1 MTTKME
7 IKDPPFRSEIILHT
21 DGATNHV
28 LKIYLGLCLQR
39 ISAPPA
45 TFNDFNGNS
54 FNIRN
59 WTEGEWHEFRS
70 QIFGQSDLWNDR
82 FWLIPPDDLN
92 TLDIQT
98 QPNRVRFRPNIKCEL
113 FVQVWL
119 SPANANKTIKVARL
133 ADGYSGDSSLFRSDA
148 VTYDSLDG
156 VAHVFHIP
164 DNTGA
169 QMNIN
174 HYTIPHEIG
183 HALGQPHIGV
193 LRRTAACTTAIAGP
207 TAGDDTTVGGSN
219 SHRCYGFGEPPSIA
233 ENIMGY
239 GLRFDDV
246 NAQPWRDR
254 IAQHTKTKAENWK
267 VSLTP
272 VAPKRI

>member
-1 MTTKME
+1 MVTME
-7 IKDPPFRSEIILHT
+7 INDTSFKSQIILNT
-21 DGATNHV
+21 DGTTNHV

-39 ISAPPA
+39 ITAPPG
-45 TFNDFNGNS
+45 TFNDFNGNV

-70 QIFGQSDLWNDR
+70 QIFSQSDLWNNR
-82 FWLIPPDDLN
+82 FWLIPPN
-92 TLDIQT
+92 NFNSLDIQT
-98 QPNRVRFRPNIKCEL
+98 LPGRVRYRPNIKCEL

-119 SPANANKTIKVARL
+119 SPANAHKTIRVARL
-133 ADGYSGDSSLFRSDA
+133 ADTYAGDSSLFRSDA

-164 DNTGA
+164 DNAGTV
-169 QMNIN
+169 MNIN

-207 TAGDDTTVGGSN
+207 TAGDSSTVGGSN
-219 SHRCYGFGEPPSIA
+219 SHRCYGWGEAPSIA

-239 GLRFDDV
+239 GLRFADV

-254 IAQHTKTKAENWK
+254 IASHTRTRATDW
-267 VSLTP
+267 
-272 VAPKRI
+272 RISMTNVPPRRL